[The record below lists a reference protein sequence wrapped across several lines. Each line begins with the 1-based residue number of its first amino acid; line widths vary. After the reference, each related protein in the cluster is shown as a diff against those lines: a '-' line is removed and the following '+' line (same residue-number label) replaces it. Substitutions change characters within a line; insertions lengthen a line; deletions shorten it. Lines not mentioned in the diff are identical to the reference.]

1 MRYPP
6 AVYVLNNKSTST
18 THDYILDNMKYS
30 LEPST
35 YVTIYV
41 FNNLI
46 FTEDSHT
53 TIYKVANHRDQVVGN
68 VTR

>member
-6 AVYVLNNKSTST
+6 AIYVLNNKSTTT
-18 THDYILDNMKYS
+18 THDYILDNQTYT

-35 YVTIYV
+35 YVTLNV
-41 FNNLI
+41 LNNLV
-46 FTEDSHT
+46 FTTDSHT
-53 TIYKVANHRDQVVGN
+53 TIYKVANTRAQIVGN